1 MVHEEPVVACCA
13 PNRNGRSAFARASL
27 EGGDIPFYSAE
38 IVR

>member
-1 MVHEEPVVACCA
+1 MNNLSWRVVRLTEADVA
-13 PNRNGRSAFARASL
+13 TFVRASL